1 MKPGQLR
8 VSERSGIRGLR
19 RLWEDQITGV
29 CEPLS
34 ITQIELVSEGRSAMS
49 APPDPTH
56 AAVLDRDHPMVP
68 LIRDVVSPDVGES
81 PAAVDDT
88 KLLPTPIGIDRRP
101 GHQLG
106 EELMPER
113 RVPVRFEKRPR
124 LFRTLITDPAGDRR
138 PFREIEFR
146 EITPEPG
153 QTKSVIPDLP
163 TGSPRAIPPR
173 PERTAR
179 LGRRDQA
186 NASPLEQRIEIDGR
200 HVPVATS
207 FAEADAVQE
216 DLLPAASHSR

>member
-1 MKPGQLR
+1 MNQGEFR
-8 VSERSGIRGLR
+8 VSERSRIRGLR
-19 RLWEDQITGV
+19 RLREDQITGV

-49 APPDPTH
+49 APPDPNH
-56 AAVLDRDHPMVP
+56 AAVLDRDHPMVT
-68 LIRDVVSPDVGES
+68 LIRDVISPDVGES

-113 RVPVRFEKRPR
+113 RVPVRFEKRAR

-173 PERTAR
+173 PERAAG
-179 LGRRDQA
+179 LGRRDEA
-186 NASPLEQRIEIDGR
+186 NASPLEQRMEIDGR

-207 FAEADAVQE
+207 VAEADAIQKYLERFVG
-216 DLLPAASHSR
+216 H

>member
-1 MKPGQLR
+1 MKQGEFR
-8 VSERSGIRGLR
+8 VAERSGIRGFGRLR
-19 RLWEDQITGV
+19 EDQITGV

-49 APPDPTH
+49 APPDPNH
-56 AAVLDRDHPMVP
+56 AAVLDRDHPMVT
-68 LIRDVVSPDVGES
+68 LIRDVISPDVGES
-81 PAAVDDT
+81 PAAINDT
-88 KLLPTPIGIDRRP
+88 ELLPTPIGIDRRP

-124 LFRTLITDPAGDRR
+124 LFRTLITHPGSDRR
-138 PFREIEFR
+138 PSREVEFR
-146 EITPEPG
+146 EIPPDPG

-163 TGSPRAIPPR
+163 TGAPRAISPR
-173 PERTAR
+173 PERAAG

-186 NASPLEQRIEIDGR
+186 NASPLEQRVEIDGR

-207 FAEADAVQE
+207 FAEADAIQE
-216 DLLPAASHSR
+216 DLERLVGH